1 MKTALQQYREAE
13 QKRKWEIAKSKV
25 VKIAQDTSKEWQ
37 ETTDK
42 YIFAENQVMMVIPDN
57 LANGFGRDKWEILI
71 RLYERTAK
79 IG

>member
-1 MKTALQQYREAE
+1 MKTALKQYREQE
-13 QKRKWEIAKSKV
+13 KKRKWEIAKSKV
-25 VKIAQDTSKEWQ
+25 VKVAQETSKEWQ
-37 ETTDK
+37 ETQDQ

-57 LANGFGRDKWEILI
+57 LANGFGSDKWEILI

>member
-1 MKTALQQYREAE
+1 MNTALKQYREQE
-13 QKRKWEIAKSKV
+13 KRRKWKLAKSKV
-25 VKIAQDTSKEWQ
+25 VKIAQETSKEWYSTQ
-37 ETTDK
+37 DK